1 MLIDASFVTFSVLH
15 TELRGCCLFVSVF
28 FVISVRTKGQ
38 TSELG
43 GHVPFAQR
51 NFNLYISGELG
62 MAAMATE
69 AGVAAAG
76 TAAVGFGLFNYNRRC
91 PSCPWTWNT

>member
-1 MLIDASFVTFSVLH
+1 M
-15 TELRGCCLFVSVF
+15 F
-28 FVISVRTKGQ
+28 FLVISVRTKGQ

-43 GHVPFAQR
+43 GHVPSTQQ
-51 NFNLYISGELG
+51 NFNLYMSGELG

-76 TAAVGFGLFNYNRRC
+76 TAAVGFGLFNYNRPGPGC
-91 PSCPWTWNT
+91 AWTWNA